1 MHVRRRHDPVRRT
14 HAERIANGDPRLS
27 LQERYGTHAG
37 YVEAVRKAA
46 ANAVSQEFL
55 LPKDAE
61 ALIAAAEASAVLK

>member
-1 MHVRRRHDPVRRT
+1 MYAGGMIPFART

-27 LQERYGTHAG
+27 LQERYGSHAG

-46 ANAVSQEFL
+46 ANAVAQEFL
-55 LPKDAE
+55 LQKDAE